1 MRCVSVCVC
10 VWARVWIFSGVRAIY
25 AASNVDMYTIFV
37 GIARRLSSL
46 FFAHCLSLSN
56 LHFKCMIA
64 MHMPHIYLFIQ
75 NVSTQIKPTREKRP
89 TSAPAFSRLTSVH
102 PSPEILT
109 AIEGEQILFS
119 PFAACLYAFY
129 AKSLQ
134 NSIHWHRLSLS
145 PLPSV
150 SPSVCFFR

>member
-1 MRCVSVCVC
+1 MRLVRRLSKSSTPSFTLPDSSFVSSLTHSLFHSPGVGVCLIVRPAAHIFSTSNASDPIHTLTSEYICLCPVLDKPGDEVCKCLCVC

-37 GIARRLSSL
+37 GTARRLSSL

-75 NVSTQIKPTREKRP
+75 NVSTQI
-89 TSAPAFSRLTSVH
+89 
-102 PSPEILT
+102 
-109 AIEGEQILFS
+109 
-119 PFAACLYAFY
+119 
-129 AKSLQ
+129 
-134 NSIHWHRLSLS
+134 
-145 PLPSV
+145 
-150 SPSVCFFR
+150 